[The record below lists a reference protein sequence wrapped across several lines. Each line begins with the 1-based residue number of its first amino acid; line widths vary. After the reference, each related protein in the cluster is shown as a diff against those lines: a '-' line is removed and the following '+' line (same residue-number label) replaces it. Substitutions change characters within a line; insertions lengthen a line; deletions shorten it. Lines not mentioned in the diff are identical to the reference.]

1 MRETSEG
8 ASNALLT
15 HIGLGFGGFLRL
27 RVKYMLEVWLSKVTP
42 ANPSIA
48 PATRSNKHHYLQ
60 GHRRTFSSN
69 VAAKTFSARTHF
81 RCRKTAAL
89 FHLMH
94 IPNNGVSVL
103 YRHLS
108 ALAIFGVQVWNP
120 SNHADLKSWQE
131 LKNSSQKTLFHSAR
145 LLLSSLEKQG

>member
-8 ASNALLT
+8 VSNALLT
-15 HIGLGFGGFLRL
+15 HVALGFGGFLWL
-27 RVKYMLEVWLSKVTP
+27 RVKHMLEVWLSKAAP

-48 PATRSNKHHYLQ
+48 PAIRNNKHHYLQ

-69 VAAKTFSARTHF
+69 VAAKTFFARTHF

-89 FHLMH
+89 FHLMR
-94 IPNNGVSVL
+94 IRNTGVSVH

-120 SNHADLKSWQE
+120 SNHADLKTWQE
-131 LKNSSQKTLFHSAR
+131 LKNYSQKTLFHSAR
-145 LLLSSLEKQG
+145 RLLSSLGKQG